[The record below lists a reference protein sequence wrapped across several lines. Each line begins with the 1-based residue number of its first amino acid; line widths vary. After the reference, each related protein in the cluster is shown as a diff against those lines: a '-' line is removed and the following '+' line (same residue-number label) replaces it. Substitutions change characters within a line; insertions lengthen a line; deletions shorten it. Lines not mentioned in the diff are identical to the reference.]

1 MWPFGKSTTE
11 RINEEMKKY
20 DFLTG
25 LPITFTE
32 RGGTVHWNGMV
43 PNEKVKNFL
52 TVLSTGV
59 NGVKDVDTSNIEVMQ
74 EATPEVPAVEEAAVQ
89 DAIDRNSLAKAV
101 FGAFKGNGE
110 LRDDPI
116 EVLQSGDG
124 VVIRGAVDSQHEY
137 NLAVQLANGAGANS
151 VDSTDLKIVEN
162 AKAKHADEVQ
172 KAAAAKPAYVNQP
185 DEWHIVRPGESL
197 SAIAQK
203 YYGDMEKYVE
213 IAKANNISNPD
224 LIRVGQK
231 IQIPR

>member
-32 RGGTVHWNGMV
+32 RGGAVHWNGMV

-52 TVLSTGV
+52 TVMSTGV
-59 NGVKDVDTSNIEVMQ
+59 NGVKDVNTSNVEVMQ
-74 EATPEVPAVEEAAVQ
+74 EATPEVPAVEESAVQ
-89 DAIDRNSLAKAV
+89 EAIDRNALAKAV

-110 LRDDPI
+110 LQDDPI
-116 EVLQSGDG
+116 EVLQSGEG

-137 NLAVQLANGAGANS
+137 NLAVQLANGAGASS

-162 AKAKHADEVQ
+162 AKAKHADEVK

-213 IAKANNISNPD
+213 IAKANNISDPD

>member
-1 MWPFGKSTTE
+1 MWPFGKSTTD

-32 RGGTVHWNGMV
+32 RGGKVHWNGMV
-43 PNEKVKNFL
+43 TNERVKNFL
-52 TVLSTGV
+52 ETMTTGI
-59 NGVKDVDTSNIEVMQ
+59 NGVKEVDTSNVEVMPSD
-74 EATPEVPAVEEAAVQ
+74 TPEIPVVEDSVVQ
-89 DAIDRNSLAKAV
+89 EAIDRNALAKAV

-110 LRDDPI
+110 LKDDPI
-116 EVLQSGDG
+116 EVLQSGDS

-137 NLAVQLANGAGANS
+137 NLAVQLANGAGASN
-151 VDSTDLKIVEN
+151 VDSSDLKIVEN
-162 AKAKHADEVQ
+162 AKAKHAEEVK
-172 KAAAAKPAYVNQP
+172 KAVAAKPAYVNQP

-203 YYGDMEKYVE
+203 YYGDTDKYVD